1 MNAMR
6 VLGQAADRMAAGIA
20 RRPLRR
26 TVGRL
31 TEIGPGGL
39 VTTLSDLSVGEICR
53 LVEPGGSEILGQ
65 VIALRDGGA
74 VLAPLGVIDGLS
86 SRTEVLPQHDPFTF
100 RCGTGMLGGVFDG
113 LGRPMDGRPL
123 ARDGMQ
129 TRGVAPRS
137 TPPLERPLI
146 STPIQTGLRVI
157 DGLNTLGVGQRIGVF
172 GPPGGGK
179 SSLLGALARNAAAD
193 VCVLAL
199 IGERGRELREFLDRQ
214 LPPAFRDRCVVV
226 ASTSDRP
233 AMERV
238 IGAHVATSVAE
249 QFREQGAHVLLLL
262 DSVTRFARA
271 LREVGLAAGEQPVR
285 RGFTPSVYA
294 ELPRL
299 IERCGGDRNGAITAI
314 YTVLLENEGFGDP
327 IAEEVKSLADGH
339 ILLDSKLGQ
348 SGHYPAVDVLGSVS
362 RLMGE
367 IATPEHRAAAA
378 RFRALLARYR
388 DIELLVQV
396 GEYAAGSDPLADE
409 ALRRRGAMMDFLVQ
423 AGREATPM
431 GETLDR
437 LRVVVGHGE

>member
-1 MNAMR
+1 MG
-6 VLGQAADRMAAGIA
+6 VLRQAVQQMETDLA

-26 TVGRL
+26 IVGRL

-39 VTTLSDLSVGEICR
+39 VTTLSDLSLGEICR
-53 LVEPGGSEILGQ
+53 LVEPSGQEMLGQ
-65 VIALRDGGA
+65 VVAVREGRA
-74 VLAPLGVIDGLS
+74 VLSPLGVIDGLS
-86 SRTEVLPQHDPFTF
+86 SRTLVKPQHDPFTF

-113 LGRPMDGRPL
+113 LGRPLDGRPQSG
-123 ARDGMQ
+123 DGLQ
-129 TRGVAPRS
+129 SRGIAPQV

-146 STPIQTGLRVI
+146 SEPIQTGLRVI
-157 DGLNTLGVGQRIGVF
+157 DGLNTLGMGQRIGVF

-179 SSLLGALARNAAAD
+179 SSLLGALARNASAD

-214 LPPAFRDRCVVV
+214 LPPEFRERCVVI

-249 QFREQGAHVLLLL
+249 HFRQQGAHVLLLL

-327 IAEEVKSLADGH
+327 IAEEVKSLTDGH

-348 SGHYPAVDVLGSVS
+348 AGHYPAVDVLGSVS
-362 RLMGE
+362 RLMNE
-367 IATPEHRAAAA
+367 IASPEQRADAS
-378 RFRALLARYR
+378 RFRALMARYK

-396 GEYAAGSDPLADE
+396 GEYASGTDPLADE
-409 ALRRRGAMMDFLVQ
+409 ALRRHDAMNEFLIQSSRDV
-423 AGREATPM
+423 TPLHA
-431 GETLDR
+431 TLDR
-437 LRVVVGHGE
+437 LMQVVGHDA